1 MHIVIVGGLDRAEA
15 QLERMAQQAGHSFEL
30 HTGHM
35 GGRGSTNLESAI
47 ERAHL
52 VIVVTDVNS
61 HGAVQ
66 VTRKT
71 ANRLGRSLLIVRKCS
86 TAALRPGA
94 RGAAPGRARP
104 RKRGTE
110 RSLGLSS
117 TA

>member
-52 VIVVTDVNS
+52 VVIVTDLNS

-66 VTRKT
+66 VARKT
-71 ANRLGRSLLIVRKCS
+71 ASRLGRSMLIVRKCS
-86 TAALRPGA
+86 TARFAQVLGALAATGSTGNIGA
-94 RGAAPGRARP
+94 SAAWG
-104 RKRGTE
+104 
-110 RSLGLSS
+110 
-117 TA
+117 

>member
-1 MHIVIVGGLDRAEA
+1 MHIVIVGGLDRAQA
-15 QLERMAQQAGHSFEL
+15 QLERMAEQAGHSFEL

-52 VIVVTDVNS
+52 VIVVTDLNS

-71 ANRLGRSLLIVRKCS
+71 AGRLGRSMLIVRKCS
-86 TAALRPGA
+86 TARFAQVLAALPRVDGA
-94 RGAAPGRARP
+94 RANMEASAAWG
-104 RKRGTE
+104 
-110 RSLGLSS
+110 
-117 TA
+117 